1 MARPICL
8 RLLLHWMRA
17 AASRTFWT
25 AGNSRPIRM
34 AMMAMTTRSSISVKP
49 RRLERGRMARTS
61 VRVRVRFGE
70 VRCERKRSWR
80 ATTDAAGAEQPR
92 HVDEILSRQHVE
104 TESHLE
110 RYCNGASR
118 IVKRGKVA
126 GAHSLLYR
134 CLRPRDHRR

>member
-1 MARPICL
+1 M
-8 RLLLHWMRA
+8 RLFWHWARA

-25 AGNSRPIRM
+25 AGSNRPMRM
-34 AMMAMTTRSSISVKP
+34 AMMAMTTNSSISVKP

-110 RYCNGASR
+110 RDCNGASR

-126 GAHSLLYR
+126 DANSWLCR
-134 CLRPRDHRR
+134 CLRPREQRR